1 GNTSLVLTEL
11 KQQFR
16 PEFINRID
24 EIIVFQPLTKSVI
37 SEILDKIISDLET
50 RLKDHQIHLE
60 LTESARDFLV
70 ENGFDPNYGARP
82 LKRFCSRTIE
92 AELSKMIIEDKVS
105 FGMHLVI
112 DIKNDQIIIYEK
124 KEKE

>member
-1 GNTSLVLTEL
+1 MVEL

-24 EIIVFQPLTKSVI
+24 EIIVFKPLTKPVI
-37 SEILDKIISDLET
+37 SKILDKILADLEF
-50 RLKDHQIHLE
+50 RLKDNQIHLE
-60 LTESARDFLV
+60 ITEEARDYLV
-70 ENGFDPNYGARP
+70 ENGFDSNYGARP

-92 AELSKMIIEDKVS
+92 AELSKMIIENKVS

-112 DIKNDQIIIYEK
+112 DVKDNHIIIYEK
-124 KEKE
+124 H